1 MSKRWDAV
9 DVPLPPLKPSEI
21 GYHEL
26 RPIEVNVEDRYE
38 RAAAIAATVQNPEA
52 RFRAHAA
59 GAEWIVE
66 RFGNGDW
73 DSAAKGWVPK
83 PGDTFKWK
91 DNWRDIPY
99 ELLAPV
105 FSFEELMRLRHGEVI
120 MSEFGEWFDAH
131 HPFLRKIMFGHW
143 HYGCDND
150 WNMLVR
156 HLDGFRR
163 IAIDLPDFEVR
174 IAYTRSI
181 NQCAWA
187 WAEGLRDL
195 YLDASFGLLLYYK
208 GQHVLTVGFVPCAY
222 GVLVAQAQLR
232 QKKGN
237 RFLFK
242 LPKHYLDI
250 GLDILARAFPDE
262 PLWLIKGE
270 SSVEATRRNYGKLPC
285 GIDEEVAARITA
297 LYNRPLEAYRRGT
310 KTMRQDG
317 RMFVRLHRRAS
328 MGQGEH
334 EASPRT
340 RPGRPR
346 LPGMSASAPSSPAA
360 R

>member
-1 MSKRWDAV
+1 MSQRWDAV
-9 DVPLPPLKPSEI
+9 DVPLPPIKPSEI

-26 RPIEVNVEDRYE
+26 RPIPVKVKDRYA
-38 RAAAIAATVQNPEA
+38 RAKAIAETVPNVEA
-52 RFRAHAA
+52 RFRALPA
-59 GAEWIVE
+59 GAEWIAE

-73 DSAAKGWVPK
+73 DSAAKEWRPK
-83 PGDTFKWK
+83 PGDTFQWK
-91 DNWRDIPY
+91 DHWRNIEA
-99 ELLAPV
+99 ELLMQV

-163 IAIDLPDFEVR
+163 ISIDLPDFEVR
-174 IAYTRSI
+174 IAHTRSI

-187 WAEGLRDL
+187 WADGLRDL

-208 GQHVLTVGFVPCAY
+208 GEHVLTWGFVPSRY
-222 GVLVAQAQLR
+222 GILVAQAQLR

-242 LPKHYLDI
+242 LPKHYLDL
-250 GLDILARAFPDE
+250 GLEILARAFPRE
-262 PLWLIKGE
+262 PIWLIKGA
-270 SSVEATRRNYGKLPC
+270 SSVEATRKNYGKLPC
-285 GIDEEVAARITA
+285 GITEEGAERITA
-297 LYNRPLEAYRRGT
+297 LYDRPLEAFQRGT

-317 RMFVRLHRRAS
+317 RTFVRLRRRPS
-328 MGQGEH
+328 MGQQRH
-334 EASPRT
+334 ATTSSPRSP
-340 RPGRPR
+340 RPGI
-346 LPGMSASAPSSPAA
+346 PGVSSAAPAPAA
-360 R
+360 G

>member
-9 DVPLPPLKPSEI
+9 DVPLPPIRPSEI

-26 RPIEVNVEDRYE
+26 RPIHVNVDDPYDRA
-38 RAAAIAATVQNPEA
+38 RAIAETVPNVES
-52 RFRAHAA
+52 RFRAHPA
-59 GAEWIVE
+59 GAEWIKD
-66 RFGNGDW
+66 RHGNGRW
-73 DSAAKGWVPK
+73 DGKEWHPTE
-83 PGDTFKWK
+83 GDTFRWK
-91 DNWRDIPY
+91 DHWRDIEA
-99 ELLAPV
+99 ELLMQV
-105 FSFEELMRLRHGEVI
+105 FTFEELMKLRHGEVV

-131 HPFLRKIMFGHW
+131 HPFLRKIIFAHW

-163 IAIDLPDFEVR
+163 ISIDLPDFEVR
-174 IAYTRSI
+174 VAYTRSI

-208 GQHVLTVGFVPCAY
+208 GEHVLTVGFVPCSY

-250 GLDILARAFPDE
+250 GLNILARAFPGE
-262 PLWLIKGE
+262 PMWLIKGE

-285 GIDEEVAARITA
+285 GIDEKVAERITA
-297 LYNRPLEAYRRGT
+297 LYNRPLDDYRRGT
-310 KTMRQDG
+310 KTLKQDG
-317 RMFVRLHRRAS
+317 RTFVKLHRKVPTQRA
-328 MGQGEH
+328 
-334 EASPRT
+334 A
-340 RPGRPR
+340 
-346 LPGMSASAPSSPAA
+346 
-360 R
+360 